1 MRELIDEI
9 HKLFLEIA
17 DLDPAAR
24 AAYLDR
30 QNVPAEM
37 RAEIESLLR
46 FDQSGADVLTGV
58 VGSTMEQFLDAAPEK
73 FCGPYELLRPLGRGG
88 MGSVYLAQRRDGE
101 VDLRVA
107 IKFLRGEVPP
117 LFSDRFLLERQIL
130 ASLNH
135 PGIAR
140 LLDAG
145 HTSSGHPYLV
155 MEYVDGSAIDVYCA
169 SLSLAAKLKVFLGV
183 CDAISYLHRNLVI
196 HRDLKPSNILV
207 EAGGAPKILDFGIA
221 KILDESDPQ
230 VTRDRMLT
238 PQYASP
244 EQVRGMAKTTATDV
258 YSLGAVLYELLT
270 SRSPHAGQND
280 TISIEEIICTVDPE
294 PMRRLNPSI
303 PSDLDF
309 IVRRALRKEPSE
321 RYATVDAFADD
332 VHAVLESRPV
342 NARSGDSW
350 YRLHKF
356 VRRHW
361 LPVAAVV
368 AAIFSLAIGLYA
380 AHRQTVIAERRFAQ
394 LRRLSTRVLGF
405 DQIMQGIPGTTAA
418 REKIASVS
426 TEYLDALARETRGDA
441 ELTLDAA
448 NGYLQTA
455 EIQGVP
461 TSPSL
466 GHFQDAEASLAKAA
480 ALVEGML
487 ASARPQAETLLI
499 AAEIEHDRTVIAD
512 TVHDR
517 VAELVHANR
526 AADYADRL
534 LKARGISNEEKLGA
548 ARIYLNLGQSHMN
561 MHRYAD
567 AIAMMNRGIELGRS
581 AGIPSSGIA
590 QGLSGLANARRQS
603 GDLEGALTA
612 IDQASALVQTSKFP
626 NPTLRAN
633 GLYAI
638 EYRRGLI
645 LGEDDSVSLGRPQE
659 AEQSLQKAFDIA
671 IQMSANDPND
681 FSFRDRAGTSGL
693 RLADI
698 VRHRDPA
705 RALTIYDLTL
715 QRVREIKN
723 NNSARRLEARLLA
736 HSSYALRDLHR
747 AADARQRVEAA
758 LQMLRQIGTSA
769 EFVGSI
775 EGEWDEALRA
785 SADDAAA
792 GGNRPQARLILL
804 DLESKLMAQH
814 PDLEGDLRHADDM
827 SRLYDSIARIDGLL
841 GNREERAKYE
851 SLRGELWRRWDRKLP
866 NNSFIHEQLQK
877 SLLSSS
883 SGSAK

>member
-1 MRELIDEI
+1 VLIDEI

-17 DLDPAAR
+17 DLDPVAR
-24 AAYLDR
+24 AEYLDR
-30 QNVPAEM
+30 HNVQAEM
-37 RAEIESLLR
+37 RVELESLLH
-46 FDQSGADVLTGV
+46 FDRGGADVLTGV
-58 VGSTMEQFLDAAPEK
+58 VGSTMEQFLDSAPEK

-107 IKFLRGEVPP
+107 IKFLRGQVSPS
-117 LFSDRFLLERQIL
+117 FSDRFLQERQIL
-130 ASLNH
+130 ASLHH

-145 HTSSGHPYLV
+145 HTSSGNPYLV
-155 MEYVDGSAIDVYCA
+155 MEYVDGSAIDVYCGP
-169 SLSLAAKLKVFLGV
+169 LNVEAKLKVFLGV
-183 CDAISYLHRNLVI
+183 CEAISYLHRHLVI

-207 EAGGAPKILDFGIA
+207 ESDGAPKILDFGIA
-221 KILDESDPQ
+221 KILDEPDPQ
-230 VTRDRMLT
+230 VTRERVLT

-270 SRSPHAGQND
+270 SRSPHAALSD
-280 TISIEEIICTVDPE
+280 TRSIEEIICTVDPE
-294 PMRRLNPSI
+294 PMRCLNPSI
-303 PSDLDF
+303 PADLEF
-309 IVRRALRKEPSE
+309 IVRRALRKEPAD

-332 VHAVLESRPV
+332 VRALLDSRPV
-342 NARSGDSW
+342 KARSGDAW

-361 LPVAAVV
+361 LPVAAAA
-368 AAIFSLAIGLYA
+368 AAILSLSIGIYA
-380 AHRQTVIAERRFAQ
+380 AHRQTVIAQRRFSQ
-394 LRRLSTRVLGF
+394 LRQLSTRMLGF
-405 DQIMQGIPGTTAA
+405 DSIMQGIPGTTAA
-418 REKIASVS
+418 REKIVS
-426 TEYLDALARETRGDA
+426 ISTDYLDGLASEARGDA
-441 ELTLDAA
+441 ELTMDVA

-466 GHFQDAEASLAKAA
+466 GHFKDAEANLAKAA
-480 ALVEGML
+480 ALVESML
-487 ASARPQAETLLI
+487 ASARPRAETLRI

-517 VAELVHANR
+517 PTELVHANR
-526 AADYADRL
+526 AADYVSRML
-534 LKARGISNEEKLGA
+534 NARGLSNEEKLDA
-548 ARIYLNLGQSHMN
+548 SRIYLNLGQSHMN
-561 MHRYAD
+561 MHRYPD
-567 AIAMMNRGIELGRS
+567 AIAMITRGIELGRS
-581 AGIPSSGIA
+581 AGIPTSGIA

-612 IDQASALVQTSKFP
+612 IDEASALAQTSKFP

-645 LGEDDSVSLGRPQE
+645 LGEDGSVSLGRPQE
-659 AEQSLQKAFDIA
+659 AEQALQKAFDIA

-693 RLADI
+693 HLADI

-705 RALTIYDLTL
+705 RAVTIYDVTL
-715 QRVREIKN
+715 QRLREIKN
-723 NNSARRLEARLLA
+723 NSSARRQEARVLA
-736 HSSYALRDLHR
+736 HSSYPLRDLHR
-747 AADARQRVEAA
+747 GAEARERVEAA
-758 LQMLRQIGTSA
+758 LQILRQIGTSA

-775 EGEWDEALRA
+775 EGEWDQALRA

-792 GGNRPQARLILL
+792 AGNPAQARTILL
-804 DLESKLMAQH
+804 DLEAKLIAQH

-827 SRLYDSIARIDGLL
+827 SRLYDSIAQVDGRL
-841 GNREERAKYE
+841 GNREEQAKYQ
-851 SLRGELWRRWDRKLP
+851 SLRGDLWRRWDGKLP
-866 NNSFIHEQLQK
+866 NNSFILKQLQN
-877 SLLSSS
+877 SLLTSSIH
-883 SGSAK
+883 SAK